1 MSEFN
6 FNTHTSLKDKT
17 LRFLKSACPSFIKYS
32 LLSGFVFLI
41 KLNLTQFFYT
51 YFDLPLEKQK
61 ASILQEYT
69 NKASENLSLLS
80 PGKISEYISSL
91 TSSTFASAKVVS
103 LEKTIHFLTSFF
115 DTILFLFLI
124 YFAYAFITTTLSRYR
139 EKEKENDIAN
149 LVVEKLLPHLKNISK

>member
-1 MSEFN
+1 MNNFH
-6 FNTHTSLKDKT
+6 FNTHTSFKDKT

-32 LLSGFVFLI
+32 LLSSFVFLI
-41 KLNLTQFFYT
+41 KMNLTQFFYA

-80 PGKISEYISSL
+80 PSKISEYISSL
-91 TSSTFASAKVVS
+91 TSSTFASAKIAS
-103 LEKTIHFLTSFF
+103 IEKTIHFLTSLF
-115 DTILFLFLI
+115 DTLMVLLLI
-124 YFAYAFITTTLSRYR
+124 YFAYGFISSSLSKYH

-149 LVVEKLLPHLKNISK
+149 LVVEKLLPVLKNISK